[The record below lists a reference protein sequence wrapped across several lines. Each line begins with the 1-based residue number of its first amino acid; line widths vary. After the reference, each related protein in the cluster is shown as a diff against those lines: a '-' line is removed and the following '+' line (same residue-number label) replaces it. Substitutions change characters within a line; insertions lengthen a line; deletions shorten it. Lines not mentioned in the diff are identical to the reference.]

1 MNSELIKQC
10 LRKFS
15 ETVSF
20 KYPATGW
27 YFSPEEIED
36 SFVYT
41 KDKWVCMFMYWK
53 FVFKKGKRIR
63 FSDDNN
69 AACPGI
75 AEYGGFKEL
84 EDDGGHFIA
93 EVERFKK
100 SKALAQEYYQE
111 SLQSIHP
118 PKAKYVYFEQIDSID
133 ENQEIEVV
141 NLYPDPT
148 GLASLVVLAGYDR
161 EQNMDNVATPFAS
174 GCQSVFTIPYHEKF
188 QEKPKAVIGLM
199 DHLVRNFVPDDML
212 AFSVPANRFVEMAN
226 NIEGS
231 FIDKN
236 FKNPT
241 GF

>member
-1 MNSELIKQC
+1 MNAETVKQG

-27 YFSPEEIED
+27 YFSPEEIQD

-100 SKALAQEYYQE
+100 TRHLAQEYRNE
-111 SLQSIHP
+111 SLHSIHQP
-118 PKAKYVYFEQIDSID
+118 PEKYLYWEQIETID
-133 ENQEIEVV
+133 DKEDIQVV
-141 NLYPDPT
+141 NLYLDPT
-148 GLASLVVLAGYDR
+148 GLASLTVLAGYDR

-199 DHLVRNFVPDDML
+199 DHLVRKFVPEDML
-212 AFSVPANRFVEMAN
+212 AFSLPANRFMEISN

-231 FIDKN
+231 FLDKN
-236 FKNPT
+236 FKNST
-241 GF
+241 SF

>member
-1 MNSELIKQC
+1 MNSELIQQSLKK
-10 LRKFS
+10 LS

-27 YFSPEEIED
+27 YFSSEQIED
-36 SFVYT
+36 SFVFQ
-41 KDKWVCMFMYWK
+41 KDKWVCIFMYWK
-53 FVFKKGKRIR
+53 MVFNKGKRIR

-69 AACPGI
+69 AACTGI
-75 AEYGGFKEL
+75 AEFGGFKEL

-93 EVERFKK
+93 EVEHFKK
-100 SKALAQEYYQE
+100 SKALAYEYYKE

-118 PKAKYVYFEQIDSID
+118 PKAKYVYFEQIELID
-133 ENQEIEVV
+133 QNQEIEVV

-148 GLASLVVLAGYDR
+148 GLASLTVLSGYDR
-161 EQNMDNVATPFAS
+161 ETNLDNVIAPFAS
-174 GCQSVFTIPYHEKF
+174 GCESLFTIPYNEGF
-188 QEKPKAVIGLM
+188 SEKPKSVIGLM
-199 DHLVRNFVPDDML
+199 DHLVRNFIPDDMM

-231 FIDKN
+231 FLDKN